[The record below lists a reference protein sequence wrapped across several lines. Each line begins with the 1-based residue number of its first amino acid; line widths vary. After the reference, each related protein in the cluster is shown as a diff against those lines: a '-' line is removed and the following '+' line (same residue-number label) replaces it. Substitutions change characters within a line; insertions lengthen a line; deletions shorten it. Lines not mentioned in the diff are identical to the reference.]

1 VALWTFGGLNFAT
14 NLAPIIKDQGY
25 DTIPIWRAVHAL
37 LTNSQIY
44 TERGAG
50 DFLYLPSSL
59 LMLLPLG
66 ALDLSVAKALLF
78 FTNIAAIL
86 LSTALLLRV
95 FGFRVVG
102 LAGAI
107 ALCGLSFAWPVFFT
121 LGAGNIDSLVLLG
134 FVLSLI
140 AAENGSWTAAG
151 IFFGLS
157 IALKPVLVPALV
169 VFALYRHW
177 RGLAA
182 AVLVPCFLSGIV
194 VLAAPES
201 RAYFSHALPLLWH
214 GQNLEIQHVS
224 ISLKSIGER
233 LGVPQPVT
241 NVVRLG
247 VFCAA
252 CALIW
257 RRSRSSATEPQ
268 RLVELSTVA
277 LVAGFLLST
286 FAFPFYGVYL
296 VPLAVSAATPS
307 SYVHHWV
314 TWAALY
320 CVGAKEAWQLDR
332 FPDRLNDVLSARV
345 TFGFLL
351 VLVAIYLGIRR
362 AEAAAPA
369 VTAARGL
376 APNRAEVDTGA
387 EP

>member
-157 IALKPVLVPALV
+157 IALKPVLVPALGRLRPV
-169 VFALYRHW
+169 PPLARPGGCCARSVLPVGDRRA
-177 RGLAA
+177 RGT
-182 AVLVPCFLSGIV
+182 G
-194 VLAAPES
+194 
-201 RAYFSHALPLLWH
+201 
-214 GQNLEIQHVS
+214 
-224 ISLKSIGER
+224 
-233 LGVPQPVT
+233 
-241 NVVRLG
+241 
-247 VFCAA
+247 
-252 CALIW
+252 
-257 RRSRSSATEPQ
+257 
-268 RLVELSTVA
+268 
-277 LVAGFLLST
+277 VAGVLQPRPAT
-286 FAFPFYGVYL
+286 
-296 VPLAVSAATPS
+296 PLA
-307 SYVHHWV
+307 
-314 TWAALY
+314 
-320 CVGAKEAWQLDR
+320 
-332 FPDRLNDVLSARV
+332 
-345 TFGFLL
+345 
-351 VLVAIYLGIRR
+351 R
-362 AEAAAPA
+362 AEPRDPA
-369 VTAARGL
+369 RQHL
-376 APNRAEVDTGA
+376 LEKHR
-387 EP
+387 